1 MRFLRRAPGLA
12 VVAQL
17 AGGHD
22 VLPIV
27 ATPTMAREDV
37 VQRQVSRLL
46 SAVLTSEVIA
56 QEDVPAGKAS
66 SWPGSSDEV
75 DQPDYG
81 RNLKDGGW
89 TVEVAT
95 PVLNDL
101 GLPAVHQD
109 KSAPDVAHV
118 QRLVILV

>member
-46 SAVLTSEVIA
+46 PAVLTGKAIA
-56 QEDVPAGKAS
+56 QENVATGKTPRWS
-66 SWPGSSDEV
+66 GSADEV
-75 DQPDYG
+75 DQPDY
-81 RNLKDGGW
+81 RRDLEDRGW
-89 TVEVAT
+89 TVKVSAA
-95 PVLNDL
+95 VLNDL
-101 GLPAVHQD
+101 GLATVDQYE
-109 KSAPDVAHV
+109 SAPDVADV